1 MKKIVTLTAA
11 VAALAS
17 SFAAAPVFAQE
28 AQSPWLV
35 RVRAVNLS
43 PDNKSDQVN
52 GTGASDRITINNKV
66 IPEFDVS
73 YFFTP
78 NIAAELVL
86 TYPQKQDV
94 RLDGTKIGTFKHLP
108 PTLTLQ
114 YHFMPEAAFSP
125 YVGAGINYTRISSVN
140 LANGLQLDS
149 SSVGGALQIGA
160 DYKINKNWLINFDI
174 KKVQISSDVKTASGT
189 KVSNVKIDPWLIG
202 VGVGYRF

>member
-1 MKKIVTLTAA
+1 VKKIVTLTAA

-43 PDNKSDQVN
+43 PENKSDQVG

-66 IPEFDVS
+66 IPEFDIS

-94 RLDGTKIGTFKHLP
+94 RLDGNKIGTFKHLP

-140 LANGLQLDS
+140 LAGGLQLDS
-149 SSVGGALQIGA
+149 SSFGGALQIGA

-174 KKVQISSDVKTASGT
+174 KKVQISSDVKTASGA

>member
-1 MKKIVTLTAA
+1 M
-11 VAALAS
+11 
-17 SFAAAPVFAQE
+17 
-28 AQSPWLV
+28 
-35 RVRAVNLS
+35 RVRAVDLS
-43 PDNKSDQVN
+43 PENKSDPIN
-52 GTGASDRITINNKV
+52 GKGASDLITINEKM
-66 IPEFDVS
+66 IPEFDIS

-94 RLDGTKIGTFKHLP
+94 RLNGNTIGSFKHLP
-108 PTLTLQ
+108 PTLLVQ

-125 YVGAGINYTRISSVN
+125 YVGAGINYTRISSVD
-140 LANGLQLDS
+140 LPGGLQLDS

-174 KKVQISSDVKTASGT
+174 KKVQISSDVKDATGA
-189 KVSNVKIDPWLIG
+189 KISNVKIDPWLIG

>member
-1 MKKIVTLTAA
+1 M
-11 VAALAS
+11 AS

-43 PDNKSDQVN
+43 PDNKSDQVG
-52 GTGASDRITINNKV
+52 GTGASDRISINNKV

-94 RLDGTKIGTFKHLP
+94 RLDGNKIGTFKHLP

>member
-43 PDNKSDQVN
+43 PENKSDQVG

-94 RLDGTKIGTFKHLP
+94 RLDGNKIGTFKHLP